1 MAAIL
6 RGYGYLII
14 TLCQWIK
21 QRYEKFAPGPVNWK
35 LPGDLM
41 RCTKLT
47 IAKSGYACPMKS
59 KPGIS
64 RNDRISD
71 EGLRRLERQLASG
84 AKMSPIVLEQWV
96 KRYGEAAEKLI
107 QKYSR

>member
-1 MAAIL
+1 
-6 RGYGYLII
+6 
-14 TLCQWIK
+14 
-21 QRYEKFAPGPVNWK
+21 
-35 LPGDLM
+35 
-41 RCTKLT
+41 
-47 IAKSGYACPMKS
+47 MKS